1 MREGLE
7 KVTGDFESD
16 SNRISYAPYR
26 LRWAQDVAKPIEDLR
41 AQLNE
46 PVTPQRETDM
56 FLPMKELQQLVAD
69 MDADCK
75 SGQLEQAKT
84 RYEAVATRL
93 AVPASDARHGLVVQA
108 KSWHVKAATA
118 LDFKALD
125 LKIQGVVV
133 NRGGR
138 SGVLLNG
145 ETYEEGEYVSDDL
158 LVKLVEEEQI
168 WFVFR
173 GLTLVRTM

>member
-1 MREGLE
+1 
-7 KVTGDFESD
+7 
-16 SNRISYAPYR
+16 
-26 LRWAQDVAKPIEDLR
+26 
-41 AQLNE
+41 
-46 PVTPQRETDM
+46 
-56 FLPMKELQQLVAD
+56 

-75 SGQLEQAKT
+75 SGQLDQAKA

-93 AVPASDARHGLVVQA
+93 AVPASDTRHDLVVQA
-108 KSWHVKAATA
+108 KSWHVKAVTA

-138 SGVLLNG
+138 SGVLVNG
-145 ETYEEGEYVSDDL
+145 ETYEEGDYVSDDL
-158 LVKLVEEEQI
+158 LVKMVEEEQV